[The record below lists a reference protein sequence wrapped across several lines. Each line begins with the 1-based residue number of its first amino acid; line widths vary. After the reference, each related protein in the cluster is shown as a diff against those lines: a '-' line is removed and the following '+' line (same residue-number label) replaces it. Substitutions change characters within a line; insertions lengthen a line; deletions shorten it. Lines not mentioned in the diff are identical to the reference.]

1 MEAVGLRIWRY
12 QTPRTNTSSTVGCE
26 HLAPLFSESARW
38 SPCSF
43 ALPYTDREDRSP
55 TPPPHH
61 KRKNIFILGNPNNF
75 LLGVIIGNSAH
86 PQLDQPWYVPVS
98 ASLPSNVRDP
108 YSLSAAVLQDLM
120 GSSNSLWRLG
130 QRTSRTHPGFRK
142 LKRHSNIQPI
152 QSHCVPSVSKSLLSV
167 IVWEGWTSVVS
178 CCGHHW
184 SSGIQQKEARSI
196 LRSLYALLNTVVA
209 IFMTSLFVFLAA
221 CVDLTSSLFEGIL
234 IYLTTLTAF

>member
-1 MEAVGLRIWRY
+1 MSTLHHSSQSPFVDRHVPSLFRIPIRKTVHQLR
-12 QTPRTNTSSTVGCE
+12 QPTTN
-26 HLAPLFSESARW
+26 
-38 SPCSF
+38 
-43 ALPYTDREDRSP
+43 
-55 TPPPHH
+55 
-61 KRKNIFILGNPNNF
+61 RKNIFILGNPNNF

-98 ASLPSNVRDP
+98 TSLPSNVRDP

-184 SSGIQQKEARSI
+184 SSGIQREKPEVYSEVC
-196 LRSLYALLNTVVA
+196 T
-209 IFMTSLFVFLAA
+209 LF
-221 CVDLTSSLFEGIL
+221 L
-234 IYLTTLTAF
+234 IPS